1 MKKEYGRSMIE
12 MLGVLAIIGVLSI
25 GGLAGYT
32 MAMNRHRA
40 NVALD
45 YAQRAFVVAQT
56 FGDGSQEIASTTECA
71 STSILNET
79 LPSASLSTCTV
90 GRTANGATTITIT
103 PANDSVSEAIANR
116 LGLTS
121 KAAKYTMTDT
131 GTDANVW
138 KAGS

>member
-40 NVALD
+40 NTALD

-56 FGDGSQEIASTTECA
+56 TGDGSTNITSTACSADAILGETMN
-71 STSILNET
+71 TSAL
-79 LPSASLSTCTV
+79 SACTV
-90 GRTANGATTITIT
+90 VRTNGVTTVDITA
-103 PANDSVSEAIANR
+103 ANDSVAEAIR
-116 LGLTS
+116 SRTGV
-121 KAAKYTMTDT
+121 T
-131 GTDANVW
+131 GTGSKFTMSDSGTNANKWVV
-138 KAGS
+138 GS